1 MGVFD
6 FMKREKKP
14 VARRSYKA
22 ASSGRLFSDFIASSR
37 SADSEIKAA
46 LQTLRFRCR
55 DLSRN
60 DEYARR
66 FLTLIKMNVVGER
79 GVQVQVKGKNADG
92 SFDAPGNRIIEN
104 AWATWGRKGICTV
117 DGRYSWK
124 DAQRFAAEALARDG
138 EILVRLVNYSGNPH
152 GFALEFL
159 EVDLLDENHNETLA
173 NGNKIRMG
181 VEIDRFHR
189 PVAYHL
195 LTAHPGDN

>member
-124 DAQRFAAEALARDG
+124 DAQRFAAEDRA
-138 EILVRLVNYSGNPH
+138 LVRLENVDRV
-152 GFALEFL
+152 FTCLLEILL
-159 EVDLLDENHNETLA
+159 ERIDQR
-173 NGNKIRMG
+173 IR
-181 VEIDRFHR
+181 EDAHR
-189 PVAYHL
+189 RRTEAF
-195 LTAHPGDN
+195 